1 MQEGSLL
8 EMEGRKGRGE
18 QGRWRGCVGKGGGV
32 EGAHSFILIHLLP
45 PSVVV
50 VICRFEAGWGVHGG
64 TQCGSV
70 Q

>member
-1 MQEGSLL
+1 MQEGSLSG
-8 EMEGRKGRGE
+8 MEGRVEGSRG
-18 QGRWRGCVGKGGGV
+18 GGGGV
-32 EGAHSFILIHLLP
+32 RANGGMEGGHIHSSSFIFSP

>member
-1 MQEGSLL
+1 MQQGNRQGCKEG
-8 EMEGRKGRGE
+8 ERGRSGGKRGM
-18 QGRWRGCVGKGGGV
+18 
-32 EGAHSFILIHLLP
+32 EGAHSFILIHLLS

-50 VICRFEAGWGVHGG
+50 ICSFEAGWGVHGG

>member
-1 MQEGSLL
+1 MQEDSLSG
-8 EMEGRKGRGE
+8 MEGTVEGSRG
-18 QGRWRGCVGKGGGV
+18 GGGGV
-32 EGAHSFILIHLLP
+32 RAKGGMEGAHSFILIHLLP